1 VPRSY
6 GLSSVKGVVALQ
18 MPSVGGV
25 FERVAISRRELGECD
40 VLIDIKYVGICHTD
54 VHQAMEGLGR
64 SLFPMVPGHE
74 IAGVV
79 SAIGPGVNKFSV
91 GDQVGVGCFVD
102 SCGQCEACK
111 TGEEQF
117 CAKGPVS
124 TYNSIDYDG
133 NLTYGGY
140 SEHIVVCERFV
151 VRIPDELPLSGAAP
165 LLCAGITLFSPL
177 RRWNVGP
184 HTKLAI
190 IGLGG
195 LGHMGV
201 QLAHAMGA
209 EVTVLSQTT
218 RKRDDALL
226 LGADHYFTTGSSE
239 TLQDLRGCFDI
250 IINTAPTNLDVDV
263 FLPLLRAHGVLLYVG
278 SPPGPESINVSLLL
292 SRGRSVAGSM
302 VGGIAETQ
310 AMLDFCAEHGVTA
323 RTETISADE
332 IDDAYQRMLA
342 SDVRY
347 RFVMDIS
354 SLRPSAANPTI
365 GGS

>member
-1 VPRSY
+1 MSAVNPS
-6 GLSSVKGVVALQ
+6 VALQ
-18 MPSVGGV
+18 MPSAGGE
-25 FERVAISRRELGECD
+25 FERVEISRRDLDEAD
-40 VLIDIKYVGICHTD
+40 VQIEIKFVGLCHTD

-64 SLFPMVPGHE
+64 GLFPMVPGHE

-79 SAIGPGVNKFSV
+79 SAIGPGVTRFSV

-102 SCGQCEACK
+102 SCGQCEACRD
-111 TGEEQF
+111 GEEQF

-140 SEHIVVCERFV
+140 SERIVVCERFV
-151 VRIPDELPLSGAAP
+151 VRIPDELPLTGAAP

-184 HTKLAI
+184 HTKVAI

-209 EVTVLSQTT
+209 EVTVLSQTE

-226 LGADHYFTTGSSE
+226 LGADHYYATGNGE
-239 TLQDLRGCFDI
+239 TFQDLRGCFDMI
-250 IINTAPTNLDVDV
+250 VNTAPTNLEVDV
-263 FLPLLRAHGVLLYVG
+263 YLSLLRPHGVLLYVG
-278 SPPGPESINVSLLL
+278 APPQPESVNVSSLL

-302 VGGIAETQ
+302 VGGPKETQ
-310 AMLDFCAEHGVTA
+310 EMLEFCAEHGVIA
-323 RTETISADE
+323 QTEIVGADE
-332 IDDAYQRMLA
+332 IDNAYKRMLA
-342 SDVRY
+342 SEVRY
-347 RFVMDIS
+347 RFVMDIAT
-354 SLRPSAANPTI
+354 LRPPTANPPI
-365 GGS
+365 CES